1 MKKYLGGALA
11 SAVAA
16 TLFVT
21 IVELIGLSQYSWIAF
36 ITWCVFFFKG
46 ASKEASVKSAPGIVY
61 GAIIAWMVIEA
72 NTILNSGIVMAGAIT
87 FVMAFVVMISMAND
101 WLADASVTFVGVNLV
116 FGSGSLLWS
125 IVFGLIG
132 LFILAPVWV
141 WLANKFDKVLAITP
155 EVKIIIE

>member
-16 TLFVT
+16 TLYVM
-21 IVELIGLSQYSWIAF
+21 IVDMIGLNQYSWMAF

-46 ASKEASVKSAPGIVY
+46 ANWKASFQSAPGIVY
-61 GAIIAWMVIEA
+61 GAIIAWIVIEA
-72 NTILNSGIVMAGAIT
+72 NTILNSGILLAGAIT
-87 FVMAFVVMISMAND
+87 FVMAFIVMISMANK
-101 WLADASVTFVGVNLV
+101 WLDDASVTFIGVNLV

-125 IVFGLIG
+125 VVFGLVG

-141 WLANKFDKVLAITP
+141 WLANKFNQLLVLEEKAT
-155 EVKIIIE
+155 

>member
-16 TLFVT
+16 TLYVV
-21 IVELIGLSQYSWIAF
+21 IVELLGLTQYSWIAF

-46 ASKEASVKSAPGIVY
+46 ASPQASIKSVPGIVY
-61 GAIIAWMVIEA
+61 GAIIAWIVIEA
-72 NTILNSGIVMAGAIT
+72 NVILDTGLFLYGAIT
-87 FVMAFVVMISMAND
+87 FVMAFIVMVSMANK
-101 WLADASVTFVGVNLV
+101 WLDDASVTFIGVNLV

-132 LFILAPVWV
+132 LFVLAPVWV
-141 WLANKFDKVLAITP
+141 WLANKFDKLLGIT
-155 EVKIIIE
+155 VGKQ